1 MSLRRTT
8 GYISL
13 LPRYGLKSAL
23 RAFWVRLGSRLLQGE
38 MHPMA
43 NRLSQGSIGPPRGMN
58 HLEKWAFMG
67 LIRRHSQGWVGSTA
81 LTDPI
86 NQGGR

>member
-1 MSLRRTT
+1 
-8 GYISL
+8 
-13 LPRYGLKSAL
+13 
-23 RAFWVRLGSRLLQGE
+23 
-38 MHPMA
+38 
-43 NRLSQGSIGPPRGMN
+43 
-58 HLEKWAFMG
+58 MG

>member
-1 MSLRRTT
+1 
-8 GYISL
+8 
-13 LPRYGLKSAL
+13 
-23 RAFWVRLGSRLLQGE
+23 
-38 MHPMA
+38 
-43 NRLSQGSIGPPRGMN
+43 MN